1 MNDDHGHALL
11 TDFGRSKK
19 IGASGYAT
27 CLMAGS
33 TAHMAPELFPLEE
46 LEFEEMDKL
55 FSKETDVYS
64 LAMVFFEVL
73 TGEAPFGRP
82 PKPDWQLVPMIT
94 KGKRPQYNAQI
105 KQQVHGNIWSIME
118 RCWLHEP
125 ADRPTAAD
133 VEAWLAKYE
142 KRGQ

>member
-1 MNDDHGHALL
+1 MKEIASALGYLHSNEVRMIHGDLHGVGHLPSVSDVLEPYAIKNLQKNVLIDDHGHALL

-64 LAMVFFEVL
+64 LAMVFFEVSS
-73 TGEAPFGRP
+73 
-82 PKPDWQLVPMIT
+82 
-94 KGKRPQYNAQI
+94 
-105 KQQVHGNIWSIME
+105 SIS
-118 RCWLHEP
+118 RRI
-125 ADRPTAAD
+125 AFN
-133 VEAWLAKYE
+133 
-142 KRGQ
+142 